1 MRTIVVPLGDVGYHE
16 IIYPSPACR
25 RTIPKG
31 ARVPRELHDG
41 FGRGINYLRI
51 SVTDKCNFRCVYC
64 MPEEGVAMRAHDELL
79 SAEEIAHFVRLVAPE
94 GITRV
99 RLTGG
104 EPLVSH
110 RIVPLIEEIRAIDGI
125 EDISLTTN
133 GALLPRLAPALREA
147 GLDRVNISLDTLN
160 ADRFTQITR
169 LGRVEQALAGI
180 DAALEYG
187 FEPVKVNTVVVRRM
201 DQDVLE
207 LAKLSL
213 ERPVHVRFIEYM
225 PIGSSATSPCPS
237 IVGRRTQG
245 VLPPRSGQS
254 EAPEEPMWSSSATSP
269 CPSIVGRRTQG
280 VLPPRSGQSE
290 APEEPMWSSSATS
303 PHRGA
308 GTSGCSGSTLNPELW
323 DASDVVPS
331 DELRELISS
340 QARAMGIGALAPVD
354 ESAPYGAGPA
364 RYWAFPNAAGT
375 VGFIS
380 AMSNHFC
387 SACNRLRLTADGQLR
402 PCLFSDAEYNVR
414 DALRTGDDEAVV
426 ALYRT
431 AIAHKPQQHD
441 HIDGT
446 QRFMSQIGG

>member
-269 CPSIVGRRTQG
+269 
-280 VLPPRSGQSE
+280 
-290 APEEPMWSSSATS
+290 
-303 PHRGA
+303 HRGA

>member
-133 GALLPRLAPALREA
+133 GTLLPRLAPALREA

-225 PIGSSATSPCPS
+225 PIGGAD
-237 IVGRRTQG
+237 
-245 VLPPRSGQS
+245 
-254 EAPEEPMWSSSATSP
+254 APDHPA
-269 CPSIVGRRTQG
+269 
-280 VLPPRSGQSE
+280 
-290 APEEPMWSSSATS
+290 S
-303 PHRGA
+303 PHCGA
-308 GTSGCSGSTLNPELW
+308 GTSGGSAHPLNPELW
-323 DASDVVPS
+323 DASDVIPS

-340 QARAMGIGALAPVD
+340 QAVAEGIGTLTPV
-354 ESAPYGAGPA
+354 EGAAPYGAGPA
-364 RYWAFPNAAGT
+364 RYWAFPGAVGT

-387 SACNRLRLTADGQLR
+387 SACNRLRLTADGSIR
-402 PCLFSDAEYNVR
+402 PCLFSDAEYRVR
-414 DALRTGDDEAVV
+414 EALRSGDDEAVV
-426 ALYRT
+426 AIYRD
-431 AIAHKPQQHD
+431 ALAHKPQQHD

-446 QRFMSQIGG
+446 LRFMSQIGG